1 MNVARRLAC
10 ELLAVDDDAAASPHR
25 RIAVSPYRR
34 IAVSPHRAIRCRVRV
49 RVRTR
54 RVASLSFKTGDK
66 RSIRERPQMR

>member
-10 ELLAVDDDAAASPHR
+10 ELLAVDDDAA
-25 RIAVSPYRR
+25 VSPYRR
-34 IAVSPHRAIRCRVRV
+34 IAVSPHRRIAASRHSMSRARANAS
-49 RVRTR
+49 R